1 MEIKKLFTTMLAM
14 TFTVAYNAVALAQ
27 DTQTLKSGQMLK
39 INKPEAR
46 DNQQRLLKA
55 TAEASPYWATAQSFY
70 NTEYGYFSYDDLT
83 ETDYCT
89 EITIEGNKVTFS
101 NIVDNSN
108 YSMYGWEG
116 CSPVTGVYDAE
127 KKTVTIET
135 PTISEDKTRED
146 YNVLGEMDFGNDRIY
161 VVLVAGDF
169 SEVPDKDGN
178 YLLYQEKQLVF
189 DVSDDCTELTPRTG
203 YGCYGLYVDHIEGN
217 ADAGFMNFYKTSSIK
232 KMTQEPDIA
241 ASPATLDLTGKH
253 LFKGISFTQN
263 IKLKNMGLSG
273 TKYTVSTSTDE
284 LSVKYNGEIEAGYVS
299 ILPLTLTAKE
309 SGDFNGD
316 VTFTDQNGKSTKIEV
331 KAKIEELLD
340 YSSVI
345 KNGNI
350 KIYPYEGS
358 TSSMEITNDITGF
371 PVLASTNSG
380 DDSSSGVNI
389 EITVPEGQVATFSWK
404 GVSTGLYPTEA
415 QILLDGRFVNTRLT
429 LNEKSNI
436 HDLSDKIALK
446 SGTYNMTFV
455 YNIGM
460 DWYLRGIAQTKL
472 QAYFYDFDLT
482 LYPEGEKLLDVNYT
496 DVDFGTQY
504 YDNLPKTDTTE
515 IKLYNLGNKE
525 IEITAIED
533 DGPFSYA
540 NDELIIAPFEYGK
553 VKLTFTREGLGEHAG
568 DITLKTTSG
577 DITIHCSA
585 KTEKII
591 YDYSDIVS
599 KGEFS
604 FDTSRDY
611 PWELDGN
618 KAYSSTSGLTDDG
631 TIDSWIEAT
640 FVVSEGNTGTIS
652 WSGRN
657 SSVPMGAFMGEEI
670 FTDGTIIYL
679 DGTEITKFAGT
690 MSAGSDQLDSP
701 LTVNAGL
708 HRILFLY
715 TKTSREPEGEDRYQL
730 YDLSLEEKLEIKT
743 TEQDAELKTI
753 EYYSISGIRLDK
765 PTKGVNIIKEIYDN
779 GTIKTKKRI
788 IE

>member
-1 MEIKKLFTTMLAM
+1 MEIKKLFTTVLAM
-14 TFTVAYNAVALAQ
+14 TIAMAYNAEAMAQ
-27 DTQTLKSGQMLK
+27 DTHVLKSGQVLK
-39 INKPEAR
+39 INKPA
-46 DNQQRLLKA
+46 NKNSQQRFVKT
-55 TAEASPYWATAQSFY
+55 TADTAPYWATAQSFY

-89 EITIEGNKVTFS
+89 EITIDGDKVTFS

-108 YSMYGWEG
+108 YSAYGWQG
-116 CSPVTGVYDAE
+116 CNPVTGVYDAE

-135 PTISEDKTRED
+135 PTVSDDKTRED

-161 VVLVAGDF
+161 VVLISGDF

-178 YLLYQEKQLVF
+178 YLLYQEKKLVF
-189 DVSDDCTELTPRTG
+189 DVSDDGTELTPRTG

-217 ADAGFMNFYKTSSIK
+217 ADAGFMNFYKTASIK
-232 KMTQEPDIA
+232 KMTQEPNIA
-241 ASPATLDLTGKH
+241 ASPATLDLTGQH
-253 LFKGISFTQN
+253 LFKNVAFTQN

-273 TKYTVSTSTDE
+273 TKYTVATSTEE
-284 LSVKYNGEIEAGYVS
+284 LSVKYNGEIEAGCVS
-299 ILPLTLTAKE
+299 ILPVTLTAKE
-309 SGDFNGD
+309 SGDFNSYI
-316 VTFTDQNGKSTKIEV
+316 TFTDQNGKSTKIEI
-331 KAKIEELLD
+331 KANIEELLD

-350 KIYPYEGS
+350 KIYPYEDS
-358 TSSMEITNDITGF
+358 TSPMGITNDITGF

-380 DDSSSGVNI
+380 DDSCSGVNI

-404 GVSTGLYPTEA
+404 GISTGTYPNETH
-415 QILLDGRFVNTRLT
+415 ILLDGYFVNRRLST
-429 LNEKSNI
+429 DEKSNI

-446 SGTYNMTFV
+446 SGTYNMEFV

-460 DWYLRGIAQTKL
+460 DWYIRGIAQTKL

-482 LYPEGEKLLDVNYT
+482 LYPEGEKLLDVDYT

-525 IEITAIED
+525 IEITAIEE

-540 NDELIIAPFEYGK
+540 NDELIIAPFEYGN
-553 VKLTFTREGLGEHAG
+553 VKLTFTRKGIGEYTG
-568 DITLKTTSG
+568 DITLKTTGG

-631 TIDSWIEAT
+631 TIDSWIEAS
-640 FVVSEGNTGTIS
+640 FIVSEGNTGTIT

-657 SSVPMGAFMGEEI
+657 SSAPMGSFMGDEI
-670 FTDGTIIYL
+670 FTDGTVVYL

-690 MSAGSDQLDSP
+690 MSAGSDQLDKA
-701 LTVNAGL
+701 LTVNAGQ
-708 HRILFLY
+708 HSIKFLY

-730 YDLSLEEKLEIKT
+730 YDLSLEEKLDINT
-743 TEQDAELKTI
+743 TAENTELKNI
-753 EYYSISGIRLDK
+753 EYYSISGIKLDK
-765 PTKGVNIIKEIYDN
+765 PTRGVNIIKEIYDN
-779 GTIKTKKRI
+779 GTIKTKKI
-788 IE
+788 IME